1 VAKALIDCI
10 NEVLK
15 RVNVISGDASAL
27 TTLVDSPRQ
36 HSIDVAIQVIN
47 EGMDELYSASHVAL
61 PKEGGE
67 TTITLIAG
75 QREYSL
81 ASDLVLLR
89 WPMIDRINTQFIYEY
104 GGGYD
109 ELLLLDPEQNDTG
122 LPFWG
127 AISPINGMMHFD
139 RTPTSRDAGKV
150 YYYEYDRDVSMHAA
164 TDTVPFTDAV
174 FRAMVPAWVQLWKR
188 EEKNEFDQALFKQAI
203 GRAARFVTQLEQ
215 RRSYSPRW

>member
-1 VAKALIDCI
+1 MAQTLLNAV

-15 RVNVISGDASAL
+15 RVNVIAGDAAAL
-27 TTLVDSPRQ
+27 TMLTDSPRQ
-36 HSIDVAIQVIN
+36 HQIDVAIQVIN

-61 PKEGGE
+61 PKEQGE
-67 TTITLIAG
+67 STITLIAG

-81 ASDLVLLR
+81 ATDLVLLR
-89 WPMIDRINTQFIYEY
+89 WPMVDRINTQFLYEY
-104 GGGYD
+104 GGGYN

-127 AISPINGMMHFD
+127 AISPINGKMHFD
-139 RTPTSRDAGKV
+139 RAPTSVDAGKI

-164 TDTVPFTDAV
+164 TDTVPFSDAC

-188 EEKNEFDQALFKQAI
+188 EEKNSFDQSLYTKSI